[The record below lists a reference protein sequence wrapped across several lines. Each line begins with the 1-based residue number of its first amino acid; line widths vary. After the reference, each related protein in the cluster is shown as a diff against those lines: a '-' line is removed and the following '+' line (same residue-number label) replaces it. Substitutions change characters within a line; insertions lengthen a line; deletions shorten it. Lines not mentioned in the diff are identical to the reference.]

1 MAEANP
7 QLRPKSVLI
16 TDANGVNT
24 ANVNEQGQL
33 EVDATFGGTIVVGG
47 VGMIGSPIPTQA
59 MLMGGEDPDGNLQ
72 PIQLNT
78 DGSLVVGAD
87 GGTF

>member
-1 MAEANP
+1 MH
-7 QLRPKSVLI
+7 
-16 TDANGVNT
+16 GVNT

-47 VGMIGSPIPTQA
+47 VGMIGSPIPAQA

-72 PIQLNT
+72 PIQVNT